1 MLRFDAKLSPR
12 THAGAPGGGAGLL
25 DPAVLL
31 GRAAFVP
38 DPAALATAFSGK
50 RVLVTGGAGSI
61 GREIAAQIAGA
72 TPQRL
77 TLLDRSE
84 SGLYMTRVDLGR
96 RVPGVPVDALVGDIL
111 DTRRLS
117 EVLAACRP
125 EVVFH
130 AAAYKQVPMMEDNEV
145 EAFRNNVIGTISVA
159 TAAAACGA
167 GRFVLI
173 STDKAVNP
181 AGIMGATKRL
191 AEMAVLAIPG
201 PTAMICVRFGNVLGS
216 DGSVVRVFEKQIAD
230 GGPVTVTHPE
240 ASRYFMTIE
249 EAVGLV
255 LEAGAMGSGGEVLCL
270 PMGRPVGIL
279 SLARHMIER
288 AVTQAP
294 GRDLGIVFTG
304 LRPGEKLHEESLTGP
319 PAGGGAA
326 RSAAQGRPIRQGI
339 IRSAVSRGTP
349 DLLERISALHR
360 AFDDSAAGERRA
372 LVRRALMQ
380 LIPEFGERPSPKF
393 GEGGRGRHHRRH

>member
-1 MLRFDAKLSPR
+1 MLRVDAKLSPR
-12 THAGAPGGGAGLL
+12 APARAPSLL

-38 DPAALATAFSGK
+38 DPTSLATGFFGK

-72 TPQRL
+72 SPERL

-96 RVPGVPVDALVGDIL
+96 RVPSVPVDALVGDIL
-111 DTRRLS
+111 DTRRLT

-145 EAFRNNVIGTISVA
+145 EAFRNNVIGTINVA
-159 TAAAACGA
+159 TAATACGA

-201 PTAMICVRFGNVLGS
+201 PTAMVCVRFGNVLGS

-255 LEAGAMGSGGEVLCL
+255 LEAGAMGSGGDVLCL

-288 AVTQAP
+288 AGTQAS

-319 PAGGGAA
+319 PAGE
-326 RSAAQGRPIRQGI
+326 GRPIRHGI
-339 IRSAVSRGTP
+339 IRSAASRGTP

-360 AFDDSAAGERRA
+360 ALDDSTAGERRA
-372 LVRRALMQ
+372 LVRRALIQ
-380 LIPEFGERPSPKF
+380 LIPEFGESPATATTTF
-393 GEGGRGRHHRRH
+393 GGVTVRSIS